1 VDPSGTAS
9 WVWLVLAAAL
19 GAAALSNVQLVT
31 DRASASHSTGA
42 QQGRS
47 RCPGCAT
54 ALQARDLVPI
64 LSFTVLMGRCRSC
77 HAPIPRHHLVGEL
90 AGAVAWAL
98 TATEVGVNWWLPLL
112 LVAPLILVL
121 PVILVLPAMRR
132 AGPAWL
138 LTAVLPA
145 AGAALLTLGLG
156 GALSGDWA
164 VYATAGLLGTAS
176 MLTALTAVRLGVRK
190 QALEQVTT

>member
-1 VDPSGTAS
+1 MDPSGTAS
-9 WVWLVLAAAL
+9 SMWMVLAAAL
-19 GAAALSNVQLVT
+19 GAAALSSVQLVA
-31 DRASASHSTGA
+31 DRASASHSTGSL
-42 QQGRS
+42 QGRS

-54 ALQARDLVPI
+54 ALKAPDLVPI

-112 LVAPLILVL
+112 LVAPLSLVL
-121 PVILVLPAMRR
+121 PTMRR

-138 LTAVLPA
+138 LTALLPA

-156 GALSGDWA
+156 GALSGNWA
-164 VYATAGLLGTAS
+164 VYATAGLLGTVS
-176 MLTALTAVRLGVRK
+176 MLTAVTAVRLGERK